1 MLPHKTHVCIRIQ
14 FTFIA
19 DIIVVFFVFSANE
32 GIGNAITIVIGNNE
46 LEVGVLVGPF
56 AAIVAERLF
65 VVGII
70 GVPEALLDIVPS
82 GG

>member
-1 MLPHKTHVCIRIQ
+1 MCC
-14 FTFIA
+14 
-19 DIIVVFFVFSANE
+19 FVFSANE